1 MARTFEVIQVNSMDE
16 VPSWANRDEFSQRS
30 FDEYRECIV
39 IRRGDSIEYFWDG
52 GEPEDQYYSRR
63 WSWVSP
69 ALIDAYEAGRRDA
82 LAEKASG

>member
-1 MARTFEVIQVNSMDE
+1 MARTFEVVQVNSMNE
-16 VPSWANRDEFSQRS
+16 IPSWANRDEFSQRR

-39 IRRGDSIEYFWDG
+39 IRRGDSVEYF
-52 GEPEDQYYSRR
+52 EDQYYSRN

-82 LAEKASG
+82 LAEKADG